1 LVVCWFRDSG
11 EMAWAYGYL
20 QEATVTVPPEYS
32 EEVRMR
38 EGPEVTPVIHGP
50 IRKDVAEE
58 ELDEHA
64 REEEELDYLDP
75 ERNEAHAPG
84 AVCERCG
91 AVITATQDAR
101 RRPDGRWVHE
111 ECPPQT

>member
-1 LVVCWFRDSG
+1 
-11 EMAWAYGYL
+11 MAWAYGYL

-38 EGPEVTPVIHGP
+38 EGPEVTPVIQGP